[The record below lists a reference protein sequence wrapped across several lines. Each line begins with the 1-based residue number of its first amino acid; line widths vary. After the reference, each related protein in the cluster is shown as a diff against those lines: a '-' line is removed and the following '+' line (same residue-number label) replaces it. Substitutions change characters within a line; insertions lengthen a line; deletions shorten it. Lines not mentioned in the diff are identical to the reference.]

1 MYKIFII
8 KFEATCIKHIDQLL
22 KFTGNDNSLKINNTD
37 NVESR
42 NFQSLPL
49 SPSMPVN
56 APLSEPS
63 VGNPRSSTIVEQ
75 PVNTDA
81 IDHDNGDE
89 WGDYSAQDSVG
100 DSTEIPEASDSPEA
114 SENGVEQPQSD
125 SVRCNDVP
133 PAQAP
138 TPARQLRPRKRIDYK
153 KYF

>member
-1 MYKIFII
+1 ML
-8 KFEATCIKHIDQLL
+8 ET
-22 KFTGNDNSLKINNTD
+22 
-37 NVESR
+37 R

-49 SPSMPVN
+49 SRSMPVN

-81 IDHDNGDE
+81 IDHDNGEE

-125 SVRCNDVP
+125 YVRP
-133 PAQAP
+133 MTYHQAQAP
-138 TPARQLRPRKRIDYK
+138 TPALDCAPRRG
-153 KYF
+153 